1 MNLQTLI
8 FIGRSG
14 CGKGTQAELLGKYIQ
29 ENDKEGRD
37 IFYLVTGDQFRKL
50 IKKKNYTG
58 NLALKIYDDASRQPD
73 FLAVYLWSSVLID
86 EFSGDQHH
94 IIDGTPRSLSE
105 IEILDTA
112 MKFYGREKPVFIYM
126 NVTSQWAIERL
137 YGRGRLDDAAFENL
151 KIKQKWF
158 DSDVIPAI
166 KYAKK
171 NPLYRF
177 VEINGEQSIEEV
189 HQEIIQKIF
198 PKNKE

>member
-1 MNLQTLI
+1 
-8 FIGRSG
+8 
-14 CGKGTQAELLGKYIQ
+14 
-29 ENDKEGRD
+29 
-37 IFYLVTGDQFRKL
+37 
-50 IKKKNYTG
+50 
-58 NLALKIYDDASRQPD
+58 
-73 FLAVYLWSSVLID
+73 
-86 EFSGDQHH
+86 
-94 IIDGTPRSLSE
+94 
-105 IEILDTA
+105 
-112 MKFYGREKPVFIYM
+112 M